1 MADAAAFIDAIKAS
15 EFDRVE
21 ATPTASIRR

>member
-1 MADAAAFIDAIKAS
+1 MTNAAAFIDTIKAS